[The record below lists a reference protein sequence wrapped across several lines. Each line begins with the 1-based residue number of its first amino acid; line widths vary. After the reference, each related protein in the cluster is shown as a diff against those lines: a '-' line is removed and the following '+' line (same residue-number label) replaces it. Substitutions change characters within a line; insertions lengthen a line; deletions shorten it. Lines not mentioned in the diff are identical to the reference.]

1 MLALAPVRRDGPAP
15 VRGHAP
21 GRLLGDVQAAES
33 ADRDRPFDSRRIDL
47 RDRAACP
54 GTGVVDDDVGLAE
67 PSVGAL
73 EQPNHSRRVGRI
85 RRKRE
90 GTRFGFAGQDAP
102 PRGDQAAVARP

>member
-1 MLALAPVRRDGPAP
+1 MAPARAGSCAWP
-15 VRGHAP
+15 
-21 GRLLGDVQAAES
+21 LGDVEAAES

-47 RDRAACP
+47 RDRAVCP

-102 PRGDQAAVARP
+102 PRGDQAAVART